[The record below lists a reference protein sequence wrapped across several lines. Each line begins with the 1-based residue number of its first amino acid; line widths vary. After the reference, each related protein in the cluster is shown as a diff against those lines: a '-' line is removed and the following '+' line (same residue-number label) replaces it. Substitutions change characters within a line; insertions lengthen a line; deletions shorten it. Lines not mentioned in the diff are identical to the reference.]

1 MISSSAENY
10 TVLGEVCMCR
20 VTHGKMI
27 FTFFSK
33 STAAV
38 SIRMILLF
46 ICWVIPT
53 APQLGIHRNSSR
65 ENSE

>member
-10 TVLGEVCMCR
+10 TVLGAVCMCR

-27 FTFFSK
+27 FTFCSISK
-33 STAAV
+33 AAV

-46 ICWVIPT
+46 ICWGIPT
-53 APQLGIHRNSSR
+53 APRLGIR
-65 ENSE
+65 